1 MGSNVED
8 AKPLTTLWVIEF
20 VVHIF
25 CWKYAKVYLYLDK
38 MKKKKKK
45 KF

>member
-1 MGSNVED
+1 MGLNVED

-25 CWKYAKVYLYLDK
+25 CWKCVKVYLYLDEI
-38 MKKKKKK
+38 KKKKK